1 MLSKE
6 EKEYYE
12 RIIKAIQGMRKDIK
26 ECLDR
31 IEKREKEERNDK

>member
-12 RIIKAIQGMRKDIK
+12 RIIKALQEMRKDIK

-31 IEKREKEERNDK
+31 IEKREKEEGNDK